1 MVLGPVFERG
11 RSSGTCT
18 TAVRPVWSTVRN
30 DEVELFQVDVF
41 YPLFTYDRFGQVR
54 RWQLAQLL
62 RGGTTEIGA
71 GTVDRGLT
79 LFPVLFHRRSTDTN
93 AGYTAVFPLAGTIK
107 DRFFRDEIRFLLWPL
122 FVKTTR
128 TMPGER
134 TGMTGVADGP
144 PSGRITTWNLVA
156 PVFHLRSGYRLR
168 GWQVWPL
175 AGHEHKCAYVFT
187 NQWGECQLSPGHTT
201 SFLFWP
207 VFWHQETGAGGAV
220 PRQFD
225 AILPLYARWQWPGGR
240 QTTYLW
246 PLGPITG
253 SDDAKRLRHFELFW
267 PLIRFTTAQDGETT
281 RLFPF
286 YARTA
291 NSNSCSEWYLWP
303 LHNHRLTWDAAGYRT
318 SDRVLFFLFRRSY
331 GTNMITKSAET
342 RLDLWPLLTSRRSD
356 RQESVVRLFAPL
368 EPILG
373 RMPAIERNYAPL
385 WSVYERTRS
394 ASGCTERISVL
405 FGLFRTDRA
414 VEHRRTSFLFGL
426 LQVHTRPDARSLRVF
441 GLPVWRADGRA
452 PAAAPNSGIANS
464 AKPVVQKVR

>member
-1 MVLGPVFERG
+1 MVLGPVFEQS
-11 RSSGTCT
+11 RSGGACM
-18 TAVRPVWSTVRN
+18 TALRPVWSTVRN
-30 DEVELFQVDVF
+30 DELELFEVDVF

-62 RGGTTEIGA
+62 RGGTTESGA

-122 FVKTTR
+122 FVKTAR
-128 TMPGER
+128 TLPGER
-134 TGMTGVADGP
+134 TGLSVITNESVP
-144 PSGRITTWNLVA
+144 GRVTTWNLVA
-156 PVFHLRSGYRLR
+156 PVFHLRSGYRLW
-168 GWQVWPL
+168 GWQLWPL
-175 AGHEHKCAYVFT
+175 AGFERKHSYVFT

-207 VFWHQETGAGGAV
+207 VFWRWETGLGSAA
-220 PRQFD
+220 PKRFD
-225 AILPLYARWQWPGGR
+225 AILPLYARWQWSGGR

-246 PLGPITG
+246 PLGLTTG
-253 SDDAKRLRHFELFW
+253 SDDAKGGRHFELVW
-267 PLIRFTTAQDGETT
+267 PLIRFTKAQDREIT

-286 YARTA
+286 YARSA

-303 LHNHRLTWDAAGYRT
+303 LHNHRLTLDATGYRT
-318 SDRVLFFLFRRSY
+318 SDRVLFFLFRRNYS
-331 GTNMITKSAET
+331 TNVVTGSTET

-373 RMPAIERNYAPL
+373 WRPAIERNYAPL
-385 WSVYERTRS
+385 WSVYEHARSDSGQAERTS
-394 ASGCTERISVL
+394 IL
-405 FGLFRTDRA
+405 FGLFRADRA
-414 VEHRRTSFLFGL
+414 AEQRRTSFLFGL
-426 LQVHTRPDARSLRVF
+426 LEVQTRADTRSIRVL
-441 GLPVWRADGRA
+441 GLPVWRAAARVSA
-452 PAAAPNSGIANS
+452 PQYNSGIANS
-464 AKPVVQKVR
+464 AGPVVQKVR